1 MFIVNSR
8 LILNIVD
15 RNRLMDAKIFI
26 DSEIK
31 NILLNHL
38 PYKTYQENVSDK
50 IEVKNLAE
58 KAIEYFP
65 KRVHVRWMNLINL
78 SILFDEIKLS

>member
-58 KAIEYFP
+58 KANEYFP